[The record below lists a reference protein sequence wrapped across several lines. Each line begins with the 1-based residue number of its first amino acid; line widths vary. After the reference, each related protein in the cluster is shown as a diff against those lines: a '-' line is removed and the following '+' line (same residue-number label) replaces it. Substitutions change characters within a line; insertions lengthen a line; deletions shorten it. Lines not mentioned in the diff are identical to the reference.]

1 MISNN
6 DAFNLYSN
14 KKLKKSV
21 SREAFGWKQFS
32 IFVSGIIFI

>member
-21 SREAFGWKQFS
+21 SREAFGWNNFR
-32 IFVSGIIFI
+32 FLFLE